1 MVDLR
6 TKIAQQPKF
15 YVGIRYGSGSKVLD
29 SRFENLDFDVVGSK
43 KAILGN
49 QFSGTWGT
57 QNPGALAGT
66 YLGDKF
72 FDYHFHNGSGFP
84 PLVPGSD
91 WRPPG
96 SPGLLLFYINES
108 DNEGATEYQLGT
120 GLIIPSGGPDQIT
133 AVSEWSK

>member
-6 TKIAQQPKF
+6 SKIAQQPKF
-15 YVGIRYGSGSKVLD
+15 YVGIRFGSGSKVLD
-29 SRFENLDFDVVGSK
+29 ERFEYLDFDVIGSK
-43 KAILGN
+43 KAIIGN
-49 QFSGTWGT
+49 QFFGTWGT
-57 QNPGALAGT
+57 QNPGALVGT

-72 FDYHFHNGSGFP
+72 FDYHFHKGGGFA
-84 PLVPGSD
+84 PLVAGSD

-108 DNEGATEYQLGT
+108 DNGEVTGYQLGT